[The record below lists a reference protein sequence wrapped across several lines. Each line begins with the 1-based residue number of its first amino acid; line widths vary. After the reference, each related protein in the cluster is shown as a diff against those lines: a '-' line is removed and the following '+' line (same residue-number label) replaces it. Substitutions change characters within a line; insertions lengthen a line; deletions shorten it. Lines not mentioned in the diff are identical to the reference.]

1 MKISASNKTRVIT
14 LLALTV
20 LASTIGTEFAQAA
33 TPTRY
38 ISVSSTGTV
47 KVTPDAVRL
56 NASVSAI
63 AKVSKEALT
72 NANIAAD
79 KFRTSILANGID
91 KKNLASTTLT
101 VYPEYNYTQ
110 ETGNVLIGY
119 RASQSF
125 EVIIRNAAKAGEIVD
140 AVVASAGDALYING
154 VTPFVYD
161 NSKATEAARVSAV
174 KNAKAKATSYAKLLG
189 VKIGKIIN
197 LQESSAPS
205 PYPISMVQAKSDA
218 GATQIDLGQQD
229 VTVSVST
236 KWAIS

>member
-1 MKISASNKTRVIT
+1 MKTSPLNKTRVIAVIAIS
-14 LLALTV
+14 LLV
-20 LASTIGTEFAQAA
+20 STFGAQFAQAA

-63 AKVSKEALT
+63 AKVSKDALS
-72 NANIAAD
+72 NANIAAS
-79 KFRTSILANGID
+79 KFRTAILANGID
-91 KKNLASTTLT
+91 KKYLSSTTLT

-110 ETGNVLIGY
+110 DTGNVLIGY

-140 AVVASAGDALYING
+140 AVVSSAGDALYING

-161 NSKATEAARVSAV
+161 NTKATEAARVSAV
-174 KNAKAKATSYAKLLG
+174 KNAKTKATSYAKLLG

-205 PYPISMVQAKSDA
+205 SYPISMTQAKSDS
-218 GATQIDLGQQD
+218 GVTEIDLGQQD
-229 VTVSVST
+229 ISVSVST

>member
-1 MKISASNKTRVIT
+1 MKSQMSKAKRVSAV
-14 LLALTV
+14 V
-20 LASTIGTEFAQAA
+20 LVAAMVSVLGVQVSQAA
-33 TPTRY
+33 PVRY
-38 ISVSSTGTV
+38 ISVSSVGTV

-56 NASVSAI
+56 NASVSNI
-63 AKVSKEALT
+63 SKVSKDALAG
-72 NANIAAD
+72 ANVAAS
-79 KFRTSILANGID
+79 KFRAAILANGID
-91 KKNLASTTLT
+91 KKYLASTTLT

-110 ETGNVLIGY
+110 EAGNVLIGY

-161 NSKATEAARVSAV
+161 NTKATLAARTDAV
-174 KNAKAKATSYAKLLG
+174 KNAKAKAASYAKLLG
-189 VKIGKIIN
+189 VRIGKIIY

-205 PYPISMVQAKSDA
+205 SYPISMVQAKSDA
-218 GATQIDLGQQD
+218 GATEIDLGQQD
-229 VTVSVST
+229 ISVSVST

>member
-1 MKISASNKTRVIT
+1 MKITASNKTRVIAVI
-14 LLALTV
+14 ALSV
-20 LASTIGTEFAQAA
+20 LASTIGTQFAQAA

-72 NANIAAD
+72 NANIAAA

-91 KKNLASTTLT
+91 KKNLGSTTLT

-110 ETGNVLIGY
+110 ETGNVLTGY

-125 EVIIRNAAKAGEIVD
+125 EVLIRNAAQAGEIVD

-161 NSKATEAARVSAV
+161 NTKATLAARTDAV
-174 KNAKAKATSYAKLLG
+174 KNAKAKAASYAKLLG
-189 VKIGKIIN
+189 VKIGKIIY

-205 PYPISMVQAKSDA
+205 SYSISMTQAKSDA

-229 VTVSVST
+229 VSVSVST

>member
-1 MKISASNKTRVIT
+1 MKTSASKKTRVIAVA
-14 LLALTV
+14 ALTV
-20 LASTIGTEFAQAA
+20 LASSLGMQIAEAA
-33 TPTRY
+33 APIRY
-38 ISVSSTGTV
+38 ISVSSIGTV

-63 AKVSKEALT
+63 AKVSKDALST
-72 NANIAAD
+72 ANIAAD
-79 KFRTSILANGID
+79 KFRTAILANGID

-110 ETGNVLIGY
+110 EAGNVLTGY
-119 RASQSF
+119 RATQSF
-125 EVIIRNAAKAGEIVD
+125 EVVIRNAAKAGEIVD

-161 NSKATEAARVSAV
+161 NSKATEAARISAV
-174 KNAKAKATSYAKLLG
+174 KNAKAKASSYAKLLG

-205 PYPISMVQAKSDA
+205 SYPISMVQAKSDA

-229 VTVSVST
+229 VSVSVST

>member
-14 LLALTV
+14 LLALAALTSIV
-20 LASTIGTEFAQAA
+20 GTQFAQAA

-161 NSKATEAARVSAV
+161 NSKATEAARISAV
-174 KNAKAKATSYAKLLG
+174 KSAKAKATSYAKLLG

-205 PYPISMVQAKSDA
+205 SYPISMVQAKSDA

>member
-1 MKISASNKTRVIT
+1 M
-14 LLALTV
+14 
-20 LASTIGTEFAQAA
+20 ASTFGAQFAQAA

-63 AKVSKEALT
+63 AKVSKDALS
-72 NANIAAD
+72 NANIAAS
-79 KFRTSILANGID
+79 KFRTAILANGID
-91 KKNLASTTLT
+91 KKYLSSTTLT

-110 ETGNVLIGY
+110 DTGNVLIGY

-125 EVIIRNAAKAGEIVD
+125 EGIIRNAAKAGEIVD
-140 AVVASAGDALYING
+140 AVVSSAGDALYING

-161 NSKATEAARVSAV
+161 NTKATEAARVSAV

-205 PYPISMVQAKSDA
+205 SYPISMTQAKSDA
-218 GATQIDLGQQD
+218 GATEIDLGQQD
-229 VTVSVST
+229 ISVSVST

>member
-1 MKISASNKTRVIT
+1 MKISAPNKTRIIAVI
-14 LLALTV
+14 ALSV
-20 LASTIGTEFAQAA
+20 LASTIGTQFAQAA

-63 AKVSKEALT
+63 AKVSKDALS

-91 KKNLASTTLT
+91 KKYFSSTTLT

-110 ETGNVLIGY
+110 EAGNVLIGY

-140 AVVASAGDALYING
+140 AVVTSAGDALYVNG
-154 VTPFVYD
+154 VTPFVFD
-161 NSKATEAARVSAV
+161 NTKATLAARTDAV

-189 VKIGKIIN
+189 VKIGKVIW

-205 PYPISMVQAKSDA
+205 SYPISMVQAKSDV
-218 GATQIDLGQQD
+218 GATQIDLGEQD
-229 VTVSVST
+229 ISVSVST
-236 KWAIS
+236 RWAIS

>member
-1 MKISASNKTRVIT
+1 MKTTASIKNRVIT
-14 LLALTV
+14 LLALAALTSIV
-20 LASTIGTEFAQAA
+20 GTQFAQAA
-33 TPTRY
+33 TTTRY

-63 AKVSKEALT
+63 AKISKEALT
-72 NANIAAD
+72 NANLAAD

-161 NSKATEAARVSAV
+161 NSKATEAARISAV
-174 KNAKAKATSYAKLLG
+174 KSAKAKATSYAKLLG
-189 VKIGKIIN
+189 VKIGKIIY
-197 LQESSAPS
+197 LQESSAPTS
-205 PYPISMVQAKSDA
+205 YPISMVQAKSDA

-229 VTVSVST
+229 ISVSVST

>member
-20 LASTIGTEFAQAA
+20 LASTIGTQFAQAA
-33 TPTRY
+33 TTSRY
-38 ISVSSTGTV
+38 ISVSSIGTV
-47 KVTPDAVRL
+47 KVTPDSVRL

-161 NSKATEAARVSAV
+161 NSKATEAARISAV
-174 KNAKAKATSYAKLLG
+174 KSAKAKATSYAKLLG

-205 PYPISMVQAKSDA
+205 SYPISMVQAKSDA

-229 VTVSVST
+229 VSVSVST

>member
-1 MKISASNKTRVIT
+1 MKISASNKTRVIAVI
-14 LLALTV
+14 ALSV
-20 LASTIGTEFAQAA
+20 LASTFGTQFAQAA

-63 AKVSKEALT
+63 AKISKDALT

-79 KFRTSILANGID
+79 KFRTAILANGID

-110 ETGNVLIGY
+110 EGGNVLIGY

-125 EVIIRNAAKAGEIVD
+125 EVIIRNAAKAGEIID

-154 VTPFVYD
+154 VTPFVFN
-161 NSKATEAARVSAV
+161 NSKATEAARISAV
-174 KNAKAKATSYAKLLG
+174 KNAKAKANSYAKLLG

-205 PYPISMVQAKSDA
+205 SYPISMVQAKSDA
-218 GATQIDLGQQD
+218 GATQIDLGEQD
-229 VTVSVST
+229 ISVSVST

>member
-1 MKISASNKTRVIT
+1 MKTSASNKTRVI
-14 LLALTV
+14 AV
-20 LASTIGTEFAQAA
+20 IAISILASTFGTQFAQAA

-63 AKVSKEALT
+63 AKISKDALS
-72 NANIAAD
+72 NANIAAS
-79 KFRTSILANGID
+79 KFRSAILANGID
-91 KKNLASTTLT
+91 KKYLSSTTLT

-110 ETGNVLIGY
+110 DAGNVLIGY

-140 AVVASAGDALYING
+140 AVVSSAGDALYING

-161 NSKATEAARVSAV
+161 KQKQQKRQEFLQSRMQKQ
-174 KNAKAKATSYAKLLG
+174 KQLL
-189 VKIGKIIN
+189 
-197 LQESSAPS
+197 
-205 PYPISMVQAKSDA
+205 
-218 GATQIDLGQQD
+218 TQNYL
-229 VTVSVST
+229 
-236 KWAIS
+236 A

>member
-1 MKISASNKTRVIT
+1 MKISASNKTRVIAVI
-14 LLALTV
+14 ALSV
-20 LASTIGTEFAQAA
+20 LASTIGTQFAQAA

-72 NANIAAD
+72 NANIAAA
-79 KFRTSILANGID
+79 KFRTAILANGID
-91 KKNLASTTLT
+91 KKYLASTTLT

-110 ETGNVLIGY
+110 ETGNVLTGY

-125 EVIIRNAAKAGEIVD
+125 EVVIRNAAKAGEIVD

-161 NSKATEAARVSAV
+161 NTRATEAARISAV
-174 KNAKAKATSYAKLLG
+174 KNAKSKATSYAKLLG
-189 VKIGKIIN
+189 VKIGKIIY

-205 PYPISMVQAKSDA
+205 SYPIAMTQAKSDA
-218 GATQIDLGQQD
+218 GATEIDLGQQD
-229 VTVSVST
+229 ISVSVST